1 MQTDYVYLLH
11 FSQPISPDHT
21 CQHYCGSAADVNVRF
36 VHHLTGKGAR
46 LTQVANER
54 GIDYEVVR
62 IWKAEPGK
70 GRELER
76 QIKSWKMGNRLCPI
90 CAAKR
95 KRKGNQPYLPGL
107 APLAEALSFALDE
120 LPELSF

>member
-21 CQHYCGSAADVNVRF
+21 CQHYLGSAEDVNTRLT
-36 VHHLTGKGAR
+36 HHLTGRGAR

-62 IWKAEPGK
+62 VWKAEPGK

-76 QIKSWKMGNRLCPI
+76 KLKNQKNGHKLCPV
-90 CAAKR
+90 CSAR
-95 KRKGNQPYLPGL
+95 RKGHRPQLPLGL
-107 APLAEALSFALDE
+107 DFGFSLDDLEE
-120 LPELSF
+120 LKF